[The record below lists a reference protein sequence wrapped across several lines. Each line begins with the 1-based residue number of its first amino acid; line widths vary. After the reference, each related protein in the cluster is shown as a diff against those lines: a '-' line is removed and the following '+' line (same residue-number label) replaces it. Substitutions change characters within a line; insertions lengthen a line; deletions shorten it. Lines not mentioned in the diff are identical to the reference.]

1 MNCFVCKSDDLTQE
15 PSGRFRCNKC
25 DQPFH
30 IFETDPSTLNEIQ
43 NCALKFNF
51 TSIKQ
56 LEPIGERGA
65 GFGRGNIVHAA
76 FRAYYHLTIRGGMP
90 WDMRFRKAVNYGE
103 MKAAEEIGLEVE
115 DVANVLKSIRE
126 YFTFYRD
133 DTWVPLEVEKT
144 FRKLIFEDAD
154 LKLILS
160 GKIDLKVDTG
170 PRNNHVILPVD
181 HKSGIDIAPSELS
194 NQFMAY
200 SLVEKSNL
208 FCVNKVGF
216 QKGRKDEPAPPEK
229 KFKRHIIPYTQ
240 PLLEHWLAN
249 SVWWVKYGIYCMEEG
264 SFPQNFT
271 SCDKY
276 SGCQFKSVC
285 YSDPSNM
292 EYKLKSMF
300 KVREKAWDPATSDC
314 SPEELDAT
322 LEQL

>member
-1 MNCFVCKSDDLTQE
+1 MNCFVCKSEDLTQDAT
-15 PSGRFRCNKC
+15 GKFRCNKC
-25 DQPFH
+25 EQTFH
-30 IFETDPSTLNEIQ
+30 IFETDPSMLNEIQ

-56 LEPIGERGA
+56 LEPIGARGA
-65 GFGRGNIVHAA
+65 GFARGNIVHAA
-76 FRAYYHLTIRGGMP
+76 FRAYYHLAIQGRDWQTRLN
-90 WDMRFRKAVNYGE
+90 KAVNYGE
-103 MKAAEEIGLEVE
+103 MKAAEEVDLEL
-115 DVANVLKSIRE
+115 DDIANVLKSITE

-133 DTWVPLEVEKT
+133 DTWTPTEVEKT
-144 FRKLIFEDAD
+144 FRKLIYEDAD

-181 HKSGIDIAPSELS
+181 HKSGIDIAPNELS

-200 SLVEKSNL
+200 SYVEKSNL

-216 QKGRKDEPAPPEK
+216 QKTVALDKR
-229 KFKRHIIPYTQ
+229 FKRHIIPYTQ
-240 PLLEHWLAN
+240 PLLDHWLKN
-249 SVWWVKYGIYCMEEG
+249 SIWWVKYAIYCLEES

-276 SGCQFKSVC
+276 SGCQFKQVC
-285 YSDPSNM
+285 SSDPSNM

-314 SPEELDAT
+314 SPEELDSI